1 MDERPRGRR
10 SGEKCVRRACD
21 NSGMEDVVVARI
33 GKAHGLKGEVT
44 VQVHTDSPKERF
56 VKGAQ
61 FSTQPASVGPLTIR
75 AARVHNGI
83 QLLAFDEAPDRTAAE
98 ALRNTKLLAAADELV
113 EDDAWYEDDILGFD
127 VVLEDGTSVGTVA
140 GLETR
145 EVQDL
150 LTVKDADGH
159 EILVPFV
166 EEIVPDIDEDVRKV
180 VLTPPP
186 GLLELGRE
194 G

>member
-1 MDERPRGRR
+1 MRAMDE
-10 SGEKCVRRACD
+10 
-21 NSGMEDVVVARI
+21 VVVARI

-44 VQVHTDSPKERF
+44 VQVHTDSPAERF
-56 VKGAQ
+56 VPGAS
-61 FSTQPASVGPLTIR
+61 FITQPPSFGPLTIR
-75 AARVHNGI
+75 SARVHNGI
-83 QLLAFDEAPDRTAAE
+83 QLLAFDQAPDRTAAE

-113 EDDAWYEDDILGFD
+113 EDDAWYEDDLLGFD
-127 VVLEDGTSVGTVA
+127 VVTADGVHVGVVK
-140 GLETR
+140 GLESR

-150 LTVKDADGH
+150 LIVDGS
-159 EILVPFV
+159 EGYDVLVPFV
-166 EEIVPDIDEDVRKV
+166 EEIVPEIDEEARKV